1 MQSIGIANCMNVYD
15 FLISRLWAEIKS
27 DKFVFVY
34 LKVRTFTHGEDD
46 LSVVGLLDIFR
57 VDGVSIDLNV
67 KD

>member
-1 MQSIGIANCMNVYD
+1 MQSIGIANCKNVYD
-15 FLISRLWAEIKS
+15 FLISWLWAEIKS

-46 LSVVGLLDIFR
+46 LSVVGLVDIFR

>member
-34 LKVRTFTHGEDD
+34 LKVRTFTNGEDD
-46 LSVVGLLDIFR
+46 LSVVGLVDIFR